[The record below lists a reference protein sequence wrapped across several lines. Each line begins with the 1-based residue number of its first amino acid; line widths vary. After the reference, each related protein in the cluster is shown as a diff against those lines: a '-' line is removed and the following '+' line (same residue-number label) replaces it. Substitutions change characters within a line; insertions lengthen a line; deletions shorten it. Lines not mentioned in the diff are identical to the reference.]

1 MKFPAMIAAVLMT
14 VPALA
19 DETIDC
25 KNAVTQ
31 FDMNQCADK
40 DFQVADKTLN
50 EVYKKV
56 VAGQEGDTAKLKAA
70 QRAWIG
76 FRDSECTFETAD
88 SEGGSI
94 QPMEYS
100 MCLTKLT
107 KARTKQLG
115 DYLACQKD
123 AEKCGG

>member
-19 DETIDC
+19 DETIGC

-40 DFQVADKTLN
+40 GYQAADQALN
-50 EVYKKV
+50 DVYRKV
-56 VAGQEGDTAKLKAA
+56 VTAQEGDAAKLKAA
-70 QRAWIG
+70 QRAWIA
-76 FRDSECTFETAD
+76 FRDSECAFETAD

-94 QPMEYS
+94 QPMEFS

-107 KARTKQLG
+107 AARTKELNS
-115 DYLACQKD
+115 YLTCQED
-123 AEKCGG
+123 TSKCR

>member
-1 MKFPAMIAAVLMT
+1 MKFPVMIAAVLMA
-14 VPALA
+14 VPSLA
-19 DETIDC
+19 DDTIDC
-25 KNAVTQ
+25 KNALTQ
-31 FDMNQCADK
+31 FDMNQCAEK
-40 DFQVADKTLN
+40 DYQAADKKLN

-56 VAGQEGDTAKLKAA
+56 VAVQEGDAAKLKAA

-76 FRDSECTFETAD
+76 FRDAQCTFETAD

-94 QPMEYS
+94 QPLEYS

-107 KARTKQLG
+107 AARAKQFN

-123 AEKCGG
+123 AAKCE